1 MILEKKKAGEYYTQK
16 FRKWST
22 STYVAMMKPTTIVR
36 GAAFLTSDIGLQLTT
51 YKL

>member
-36 GAAFLTSDIGLQLTT
+36 GAAFLTSDIGLASN
-51 YKL
+51 Y